1 MLLAGR
7 EPGFYRLRYAAGHE
21 FAAVN
26 VDAREGDFAR
36 LNTEEFLAA
45 FTGGGAAAPADV
57 DERTSAEET
66 EARQR
71 VWWPL
76 LLAAIIFLAAESLL
90 SRRKRLAKMIG

>member
-1 MLLAGR
+1 LAGR

-26 VDAREGDFAR
+26 VDGREGDFAR
-36 LNTEEFLAA
+36 LNTGEFLAA
-45 FTGGGAAAPADV
+45 FTGGGPAAPAGAGA
-57 DERTSAEET
+57 RASAEEV

-76 LLAAIIFLAAESLL
+76 LVAAIIFLAAESLL
-90 SRRKRLAKMIG
+90 SRRMKVAKMIG